1 MLHRR
6 SRTLGGSSDRAAR
19 RAVATKSGT
28 RGSGNGAAT
37 DLLVCFPSRAH
48 LALMPPKAICSPS
61 CPSSASEPVKRRHS
75 TSRAG
80 PMPFPPSWP
89 GLYKSAT
96 CTARNPPI
104 HRHRGADRAPVDD
117 EPTSPKVTC
126 AGQIKAR
133 PPKPSGGGKKATWL
147 QALGIKKDAMALL
160 DALHGAFR
168 FNVAGCFGSFPGAA
182 GVAGYTSGEDD
193 DYEEEEEEDVPR
205 AEKDTEHGG
214 AARARWFMVLEEGN
228 KKVSTKKL
236 QGQEPERSQEEDAAP
251 PANALMLM
259 RCRSA
264 PAKGL
269 ARRVEAEEEREDVKI
284 ATNKTPEKET
294 EKERESLVLMT
305 YSPDFF
311 KVSLDIAKE
320 TWIVGGD
327 DAVLRCRS
335 WKR

>member
-6 SRTLGGSSDRAAR
+6 SRTLGGSADRAAR
-19 RAVATKSGT
+19 RAAAMKSGG
-28 RGSGNGAAT
+28 RGSNGAAT

-61 CPSSASEPVKRRHS
+61 RPSASEPVKRRHS

-80 PMPFPPSWP
+80 PMPPS

-96 CTARNPPI
+96 ARNPS
-104 HRHRGADRAPVDD
+104 RRGGDVPVDD

-126 AGQIKAR
+126 VGQIKAR
-133 PPKPSGGGKKATWL
+133 PAKPKGLVGGGGGGGGKKSKKATWL

-168 FNVAGCFGSFPGAA
+168 FNVAGCFGSFPGAV
-182 GVAGYTSGEDD
+182 GVGYTSGEDD
-193 DYEEEEEEDVPR
+193 DDEEDDPPR
-205 AEKDTEHGG
+205 TEKETENG
-214 AARARWFMVLEEGN
+214 AALARWFMVLEEGN
-228 KKVSTKKL
+228 KASAKKL
-236 QGQEPERSQEEDAAP
+236 QGQGPEQSQEEDQEEDAAP

-269 ARRVEAEEEREDVKI
+269 ARRLEAEECEDVKS
-284 ATNKTPEKET
+284 AAKKTPEE
-294 EKERESLVLMT
+294 EKEKESLVLMT
-305 YSPDFF
+305 YSPDFL
-311 KVSLDIAKE
+311 KVSLDIANE

>member
-1 MLHRR
+1 
-6 SRTLGGSSDRAAR
+6 
-19 RAVATKSGT
+19 
-28 RGSGNGAAT
+28 
-37 DLLVCFPSRAH
+37 
-48 LALMPPKAICSPS
+48 MPPKAICSPS
-61 CPSSASEPVKRRHS
+61 RPSASEPVKRRHS

-80 PMPFPPSWP
+80 PMPPS

-96 CTARNPPI
+96 ATRNPS
-104 HRHRGADRAPVDD
+104 RRGADVPVDD

-126 AGQIKAR
+126 VGQIKAR
-133 PPKPSGGGKKATWL
+133 PAKPKGPGGGGGGKKTKKATWL

-160 DALHGAFR
+160 DALNGAFR
-168 FNVAGCFGSFPGAA
+168 FNVAGCFGSFPGAV
-182 GVAGYTSGEDD
+182 GVGYTSGEDD
-193 DYEEEEEEDVPR
+193 DEEEDDGG
-205 AEKDTEHGG
+205 AEKETEHG
-214 AARARWFMVLEEGN
+214 AALARWFMVLEEGN
-228 KKVSTKKL
+228 KVSTKKL
-236 QGQEPERSQEEDAAP
+236 QGQEPEQNQVEGKEEDAAP

-269 ARRVEAEEEREDVKI
+269 ARRLEAEESEDVKS
-284 ATNKTPEKET
+284 AKKTPEE
-294 EKERESLVLMT
+294 EKEKESLVLMT

>member
-6 SRTLGGSSDRAAR
+6 SRTLGGSADRAAAR
-19 RAVATKSGT
+19 RAVATMKGG
-28 RGSGNGAAT
+28 RGSNGAVT

-61 CPSSASEPVKRRHS
+61 RPSASEPVVKRRHS

-80 PMPFPPSWP
+80 PMPPS

-96 CTARNPPI
+96 ARNPS
-104 HRHRGADRAPVDD
+104 RRGAGDVPVDD

-126 AGQIKAR
+126 VGQIKAR
-133 PPKPSGGGKKATWL
+133 PAKPKGPGGGSGGGGGGGGKKTKKATWL

-168 FNVAGCFGSFPGAA
+168 FNVAGCFGSFPGAV
-182 GVAGYTSGEDD
+182 GVGYTSGEDEDEDED
-193 DYEEEEEEDVPR
+193 DAPR
-205 AEKDTEHGG
+205 TEKETEHG
-214 AARARWFMVLEEGN
+214 AALARWFMVLEEG
-228 KKVSTKKL
+228 KKVSAKKL
-236 QGQEPERSQEEDAAP
+236 QGQDPEQSQEDDKEEEAVP

-269 ARRVEAEEEREDVKI
+269 ARRLEAEECEDVKS
-284 ATNKTPEKET
+284 AKKTPEE
-294 EKERESLVLMT
+294 EKEKESLVLMT

>member
-19 RAVATKSGT
+19 RAVAAMKGG
-28 RGSGNGAAT
+28 RGSNGAAT
-37 DLLVCFPSRAH
+37 DLLVFFPSRAH

-61 CPSSASEPVKRRHS
+61 RPSASEPAKRRHS

-80 PMPFPPSWP
+80 PAPPS

-96 CTARNPPI
+96 ARNPS
-104 HRHRGADRAPVDD
+104 RRAAADAPVDE
-117 EPTSPKVTC
+117 EPSSPKVTC
-126 AGQIKAR
+126 VGQIKAR
-133 PPKPSGGGKKATWL
+133 PAKPKGLGDGGKKTKKATWL
-147 QALGIKKDAMALL
+147 QALGIKKEAMALL

-168 FNVAGCFGSFPGAA
+168 FNVAGCFGSFPGAV
-182 GVAGYTSGEDD
+182 GVGYTSGEDD
-193 DYEEEEEEDVPR
+193 DEEEGEER
-205 AEKDTEHGG
+205 AENETEHG
-214 AARARWFMVLEEGN
+214 AALARWFMVLEEGN
-228 KKVSTKKL
+228 KVPAKKF
-236 QGQEPERSQEEDAAP
+236 QGQEPQQNQEEGKEEDAAP

-269 ARRVEAEEEREDVKI
+269 ARRLEAEDSEDVKI
-284 ATNKTPEKET
+284 AKKTPEE
-294 EKERESLVLMT
+294 EKEKESLVLMT

-320 TWIVGGD
+320 TWIVGSD

>member
-1 MLHRR
+1 M
-6 SRTLGGSSDRAAR
+6 
-19 RAVATKSGT
+19 KSG
-28 RGSGNGAAT
+28 RGSNGAVT

-61 CPSSASEPVKRRHS
+61 RPSASEPVKRRHS

-80 PMPFPPSWP
+80 PMPPS

-96 CTARNPPI
+96 ARNPS
-104 HRHRGADRAPVDD
+104 RRGAADVPVDD

-126 AGQIKAR
+126 VGQIKAR
-133 PPKPSGGGKKATWL
+133 PAKPNKGPGGGGGGGGGGKKTKKATWL
-147 QALGIKKDAMALL
+147 QALGIKKDAMARL

-168 FNVAGCFGSFPGAA
+168 FNVAGCFGSFPGAV
-182 GVAGYTSGEDD
+182 GVGYTSGEDD
-193 DYEEEEEEDVPR
+193 EEEEEDDAQR
-205 AEKDTEHGG
+205 TEKETEHG
-214 AARARWFMVLEEGN
+214 AALARWFMVLEEG

-236 QGQEPERSQEEDAAP
+236 QGQEPEQNQEEDKEEDAAP

-269 ARRVEAEEEREDVKI
+269 ARRLEAEECEDVKG
-284 ATNKTPEKET
+284 AAKKTTEEEKE
-294 EKERESLVLMT
+294 KESLVLMT
-305 YSPDFF
+305 YSPDLF

-327 DAVLRCRS
+327 DAVLRCRN

>member
-1 MLHRR
+1 MMLHRR
-6 SRTLGGSSDRAAR
+6 GHSLGGSSDRAR
-19 RAVATKSGT
+19 RAVAMRGG
-28 RGSGNGAAT
+28 RGSNGAAT

-61 CPSSASEPVKRRHS
+61 RPSASEPVKRRHS

-80 PMPFPPSWP
+80 PLPSSA
-89 GLYKSAT
+89 LYKSST
-96 CTARNPPI
+96 RNPS
-104 HRHRGADRAPVDD
+104 RRAADVPVDD
-117 EPTSPKVTC
+117 EPSSPKVTC
-126 AGQIKAR
+126 VGQIKAR
-133 PPKPSGGGKKATWL
+133 PAKPKGPGGVVKPKKASWL
-147 QALGIKKDAMALL
+147 HALGLKRDAMPFL

-168 FNVAGCFGSFPGAA
+168 FNVRGCFGSFPGAME
-182 GVAGYTSGEDD
+182 YTSGEDD
-193 DYEEEEEEDVPR
+193 DEENEECR
-205 AEKDTEHGG
+205 EKEAEHG
-214 AARARWFMVLEEGN
+214 AALARWFMVLEEG
-228 KKVSTKKL
+228 KKVSSKK
-236 QGQEPERSQEEDAAP
+236 QEQEQQQHREEEDAAP

-269 ARRVEAEEEREDVKI
+269 ARRLGGEAEECEDVKS
-284 ATNKTPEKET
+284 AKKTPEE
-294 EKERESLVLMT
+294 EKEESLVLMT

-327 DAVLRCRS
+327 DAILRCRS

>member
-1 MLHRR
+1 MK
-6 SRTLGGSSDRAAR
+6 GG
-19 RAVATKSGT
+19 
-28 RGSGNGAAT
+28 RGSNGAAT

-61 CPSSASEPVKRRHS
+61 RPSASEPVKRRHS

-80 PMPFPPSWP
+80 PLPPSA
-89 GLYKSAT
+89 LSRS
-96 CTARNPPI
+96 ARNPS
-104 HRHRGADRAPVDD
+104 RRAADVPVDD
-117 EPTSPKVTC
+117 EPSSPKVTC
-126 AGQIKAR
+126 VGQIKAR
-133 PPKPSGGGKKATWL
+133 PSKPKGLGDGGVKRKKATWL
-147 QALGIKKDAMALL
+147 QALGIKKDAVHFL

-168 FNVAGCFGSFPGAA
+168 FNVRGCFGSFPGA
-182 GVAGYTSGEDD
+182 VEYTSGEDD
-193 DYEEEEEEDVPR
+193 DEEEEEEP
-205 AEKDTEHGG
+205 AEKETEHG
-214 AARARWFMVLEEGN
+214 AALTRWFMVLEEG
-228 KKVSTKKL
+228 KKVSSKK
-236 QGQEPERSQEEDAAP
+236 QGPEPQQKQEDDKEEEAAP

-269 ARRVEAEEEREDVKI
+269 ARRLGGEAEEDKDVKSTKKI
-284 ATNKTPEKET
+284 PEEDT
-294 EKERESLVLMT
+294 ENEEGLVLMT

-335 WKR
+335 WKRRSQG

>member
-19 RAVATKSGT
+19 RAVAAMKGGRS
-28 RGSGNGAAT
+28 SNGAAT

-61 CPSSASEPVKRRHS
+61 RPSASEPAKRRHS

-80 PMPFPPSWP
+80 PAPPS

-96 CTARNPPI
+96 ARNPS
-104 HRHRGADRAPVDD
+104 RRAAADAPVDE
-117 EPTSPKVTC
+117 EPSSPKVTC
-126 AGQIKAR
+126 VGQIKAR
-133 PPKPSGGGKKATWL
+133 PAKPKGLGDGGKKTKKATWL

-168 FNVAGCFGSFPGAA
+168 FNVAGCFGSFPGAV
-182 GVAGYTSGEDD
+182 GVGYTSGEDD
-193 DYEEEEEEDVPR
+193 DDEEGEER
-205 AEKDTEHGG
+205 AENETEHG
-214 AARARWFMVLEEGN
+214 AALARWFMVLEEG
-228 KKVSTKKL
+228 KKAPAKKL
-236 QGQEPERSQEEDAAP
+236 QGQEPQQNQEGKEEDALP

-269 ARRVEAEEEREDVKI
+269 ARRLEAEDCEDVKI
-284 ATNKTPEKET
+284 AKKTPEE
-294 EKERESLVLMT
+294 EKEKEGLVLMT

>member
-6 SRTLGGSSDRAAR
+6 SRTLGGSSDRAAAR
-19 RAVATKSGT
+19 RAVAAMKGGRS
-28 RGSGNGAAT
+28 SNGAAT

-61 CPSSASEPVKRRHS
+61 RPSASEPVKRRHS
-75 TSRAG
+75 TSRA
-80 PMPFPPSWP
+80 PPS

-96 CTARNPPI
+96 ARNPS
-104 HRHRGADRAPVDD
+104 RRAAAADGPVDE
-117 EPTSPKVTC
+117 EPSSPKVTC
-126 AGQIKAR
+126 VGQIKAR
-133 PPKPSGGGKKATWL
+133 PAKPKGLSGGGGSGDGKKSKKATWL

-168 FNVAGCFGSFPGAA
+168 FNVAGCFGSFPGAV
-182 GVAGYTSGEDD
+182 GVGYTSGEDD
-193 DYEEEEEEDVPR
+193 DDEEGEER
-205 AEKDTEHGG
+205 AEKETEHGE
-214 AARARWFMVLEEGN
+214 ALARWFMVLEEG
-228 KKVSTKKL
+228 KKVSAKKL
-236 QGQEPERSQEEDAAP
+236 QGQEPQQNQGEEDKEQDVVP

-269 ARRVEAEEEREDVKI
+269 ARRLEAEDSEDVKI
-284 ATNKTPEKET
+284 AKKTPEEEN
-294 EKERESLVLMT
+294 EKESLVLMT

>member
-6 SRTLGGSSDRAAR
+6 SRTLGGSSDQAAAR
-19 RAVATKSGT
+19 RAVAAAVKGG
-28 RGSGNGAAT
+28 RGSNGAVT

-61 CPSSASEPVKRRHS
+61 RPSASEPAKRRHS

-80 PMPFPPSWP
+80 PPPPS

-96 CTARNPPI
+96 ARNPS
-104 HRHRGADRAPVDD
+104 RRAAAADRPVDE
-117 EPTSPKVTC
+117 EPSSPKVTC
-126 AGQIKAR
+126 VGQIKAR
-133 PPKPSGGGKKATWL
+133 PAKPKGLGSGGDGGKKTKKATWL
-147 QALGIKKDAMALL
+147 QALGIKKEAMALL

-168 FNVAGCFGSFPGAA
+168 FNVAGCFGSFPGAV
-182 GVAGYTSGEDD
+182 GVGYTSGEDD
-193 DYEEEEEEDVPR
+193 DEEEGEER
-205 AEKDTEHGG
+205 AEKETEHGE
-214 AARARWFMVLEEGN
+214 ALARWFMVLEEG
-228 KKVSTKKL
+228 KKVSAKNL
-236 QGQEPERSQEEDAAP
+236 QGQEPQQNQGEEDKEQDAVP

-269 ARRVEAEEEREDVKI
+269 ARRLEAEDCEDVK
-284 ATNKTPEKET
+284 NDKKTPEE
-294 EKERESLVLMT
+294 EKESLVLMT